1 MFRHELIIILLS
13 RIFGFHMLEMD
24 FLVKYELTL
33 SIFRKLKLSLEV
45 LYGELVCSTLTGYM
59 YKLVDMEN
67 GEYF

>member
-1 MFRHELIIILLS
+1 
-13 RIFGFHMLEMD
+13 MLEMD